1 MNPMQAAAFLPLVL
15 FIRAEDFEKYFRKL
29 LAYTLLE
36 CDVMVCSAVLP
47 QSRIRSMRTSIRMKL
62 IRQKGSALVYG
73 TVCMMVIVG
82 ITSLAIDVGRV
93 QCAKTE
99 LQNAVDAA
107 ARYASTGLSDT
118 TSIAKAQSSGGE
130 NAVDGTALAI
140 QSGDVETGIW
150 TAATKTFTVTASN
163 PNAVRV
169 TGRRT
174 SARGNPVHLYFASLF
189 GRSTYDLTTQSIALM
204 TPGAPTYKFVALNGV
219 NLGGT
224 VVIDSNTGETATASV
239 ASNGGWNMNTGS
251 ILGDVFYRGSAPTGG
266 TISGTK
272 TLMPSNISYTAPTTP
287 TGVTALGNVTATGKW
302 SLGAGNY
309 SCTDMNITGAY
320 VSITG
325 DINLYCS
332 GNLTIDSTST
342 INSNNGAYK
351 INIYMTSGSGFN
363 YNSTNTM
370 YASVY
375 APSSPANLNAGTF
388 IGTMVCGQLSMSG
401 NAKMR
406 YDSRFPLPANYPA
419 SGGSTGTASIAT
431 VR

>member
-1 MNPMQAAAFLPLVL
+1 MALLYATFCVIVL
-15 FIRAEDFEKYFRKL
+15 F
-29 LAYTLLE
+29 
-36 CDVMVCSAVLP
+36 
-47 QSRIRSMRTSIRMKL
+47 
-62 IRQKGSALVYG
+62 
-73 TVCMMVIVG
+73 G
-82 ITSLAIDVGRV
+82 ISSLAVDGGRAYL
-93 QCAKTE
+93 AKTE

-107 ARYASTGLSDT
+107 ARYASTGLANST
-118 TSIAKAQSSGGE
+118 TLAKAQSAASE
-130 NAVDGTALAI
+130 NLVAGTALSLQAA
-140 QSGDVETGIW
+140 DVETGVW
-150 TAATKTFTVTASN
+150 DSNAKTFTVTASN

-174 SARGNPVHLYFASLF
+174 TARGNAVDLYFAAMV
-189 GRSTYDLTTQSIALM
+189 GRRTIDVTASSVALM
-204 TPGAPTYKFVALNGV
+204 NGSTPTYKMVGINSV
-219 NLGGT
+219 TMSGT
-224 VVIDSNTGETATASV
+224 SVINANAGEAGTASV
-239 ASNGGWNMNTGS
+239 ASNGTFSLGSGTVTG
-251 ILGDVFYRGSAPTGG
+251 DAYYRGTAPTGL
-266 TISGTK
+266 ISGTK
-272 TLMPSNISYTAPTTP
+272 TAMSSDATFTTPTTP
-287 TGVTALGNVTATGKW
+287 GGVSSMG
-302 SLGAGNY
+302 
-309 SCTDMNITGAY
+309 NITINSPYY
-320 VSITG
+320 VPTG
-325 DINLYCS
+325 TYVVN
-332 GNLTIDSTST
+332 NLTIDSTST